1 MFDAKKLFL
10 TSFWRLSITTFIF
23 IYGLSLL
30 IYAYPKVGLAYTQNE
45 CYALG
50 GACGWGTCTPPATS
64 IGTCDYAGI
73 TLNCCR
79 AGGPPVPP
87 GTTAIPDTNCP
98 ADSTYVALTD
108 SCISVSDFNNFL
120 FNLLILA
127 GVLVAIYR
135 ATTGF
140 FMFMTAEGS
149 PEKLQS
155 GREALT
161 QAMVGLL
168 IVVAGWVFIRLFETI
183 LPDAWNIILTGA

>member
-1 MFDAKKLFL
+1 MVRLHHVLFIL
-10 TSFWRLSITTFIF
+10 LVGTIIF
-23 IYGLSLL
+23 PARANAISD
-30 IYAYPKVGLAYTQNE
+30 ID

-50 GACGWGTCTPPATS
+50 GSACYHDSCGSGAAGSAPVSHGTCIDNITNNP
-64 IGTCDYAGI
+64 IG
-73 TLNCCR
+73 NCCQT
-79 AGGPPVPP
+79 AAAAVPP
-87 GTTAIPDTNCP
+87 PSGTTAIPDTNCP